1 MLRGQRSESIF
12 HAGLPVTSEAPD
24 APGPDAPGAEE
35 LPEPAAGADPFWD
48 HLKKVNDVFY
58 DQIKTADQKA
68 AYLFTFMV
76 AFLLASAEGRDIFS
90 LAAYRT
96 ATLAEGLVRAAL
108 AAAVMFTLFS
118 ALGVVLPR
126 RLAGGT
132 SLFWGAWPEQG
143 LRLMAARR
151 ARDTDFLFQ
160 EYAGNVQN
168 LATIARRKFMLVGM
182 AFRGLMIWLGCYIVL
197 LAVSA
202 PE

>member
-1 MLRGQRSESIF
+1 MRSD
-12 HAGLPVTSEAPD
+12 PPPD
-24 APGPDAPGAEE
+24 APGPDAPGADS
-35 LPEPAAGADPFWD
+35 LPETPGGGDPFWE

-96 ATLAEGLVRAAL
+96 AALPEALVRAAM

-118 ALGVVLPR
+118 ALAVVLPR

-143 LRLMAARR
+143 QRLMWARAER
-151 ARDTDFLFQ
+151 NMDFLFE
-160 EYAGNVQN
+160 EYAGNVRN
-168 LATIARRKFMLVGM
+168 LAFIARRKFMLVGM
-182 AFRGLMIWLGCYIVL
+182 AFRGLMVWLGCYILL

-202 PE
+202 PS